1 MRRYRM
7 EKTTMGHKYR
17 IRMDGGEIAERVL
30 YRIALV
36 TLPFIGAAGMFFI
49 WVKMG

>member
-17 IRMDGGEIAERVL
+17 IRMDGCEIAERVL

-36 TLPFIGAAGMFFI
+36 TLPFVGAAGMFFI